1 MYNYFD
7 SPDELNNLNL
17 DLTNYYYF
25 EEYFNDNEI
34 NKILKISEKYETVD
48 GEVSKNID
56 KSYRTSNIKWL
67 PENKETEW
75 IYDDLKVLVKK
86 ANEKMWNFDLIGLGE
101 NIQIGEYSYE
111 DNGHYDWHLDIG
123 EKCNFRKISVS
134 VQLSDP
140 KDYDG
145 GDLQF
150 YTNRNIRG
158 YLGYYEDFVLTA
170 LSLQNNNTGFI
181 DKSQVEKKDL
191 LAQFLDIT
199 VFEELYRALDC
210 RLVF

>member
-1 MYNYFD
+1 MFNYFD

-25 EEYFNDNEI
+25 EKYFSDNEI

-56 KSYRTSNIKWL
+56 KSYRSSNIKWI

-75 IYDDLKVLVKK
+75 IYENLKVLVKK
-86 ANEKMWNFDLIGLGE
+86 ANKKMWNFDLVGFGE

-140 KDYDG
+140 QDYDG

-150 YTNRNIRG
+150 NTNRNIR
-158 YLGYYEDFVLTA
+158 TA
-170 LSLQNNNTGFI
+170 PKNKGDVILFPSYFLHRVTKIKRGIRRSLVIWITGKPF
-181 DKSQVEKKDL
+181 K
-191 LAQFLDIT
+191 
-199 VFEELYRALDC
+199 
-210 RLVF
+210 